1 MRPLIFLII
10 SCLFALISFQCSSI
24 NDWNANFSGKIYN
37 HLFYD
42 TQEECEKAQV
52 DSNFFINCHQ
62 QLEFIDDDNATIMLT
77 DIIYEVSYTVKK
89 NKVIIFSEEG
99 GNSQFENIEFKI
111 IQNNELLKT
120 DDSTVWKE
128 QTGESIW

>member
-1 MRPLIFLII
+1 M
-10 SCLFALISFQCSSI
+10 
-24 NDWNANFSGKIYN
+24 NANFSGKIYN

-62 QLEFIDDDNATIMLT
+62 QLEFIDEDNATIMLT
-77 DIIYEVSYTVKK
+77 DIIYEVRYTVKK